1 MKTFRL
7 LVGLGVTAS
16 LTTPAG
22 CVAHNQSGLPR
33 AVEVVAPS
41 YPARALGSG
50 ASGEA
55 TLEVRVAP
63 SGQVVDVQVVQ
74 AHCNMGTI
82 VAQRQETNVRLSF
95 AFRMMPN
102 GTPSQDLTAHFIP
115 PYRVE
120 VRAHPVLTETIRDP
134 PNVPKTP

>member
-1 MKTFRL
+1 
-7 LVGLGVTAS
+7 
-16 LTTPAG
+16 
-22 CVAHNQSGLPR
+22 
-33 AVEVVAPS
+33 
-41 YPARALGSG
+41 LGSG

-82 VAQRQETNVRLSF
+82 VTDALSSAASAAAAHWRFEAQRQETNVRLSF